1 MNGVM
6 AAAKTVSDV
15 PPQTPRH
22 DVMMARENVHDAPP
36 LPPKSAIPVLDVF
49 MDMKHGDDRTKPLEL
64 VVVMTA
70 IVNDDPHLDPERTH
84 WEAAP
89 DHVLVLSNG
98 LPSGT
103 GPIQAVENAV
113 QVDDRTAELHR
124 SSDRVRSVIVLWI
137 LTSETE
143 SFSGIASGNVT
154 VPERSN
160 PDRLVGDVPQEH
172 RGHSEIVADQQY
184 SMGWRIKSWFTA
196 RFAADC
202 VVAIVPEISTDRG
215 HDSLH
220 QNDPVIRTTT
230 GTESPDNSRSSQ
242 PVTENK
248 DQVFGHSKETTAPS
262 HPAD

>member
-1 MNGVM
+1 MISAACRRKAVPRTVDLVVTISGNGVM
-6 AAAKTVSDV
+6 AAAKIVSDV
-15 PPQTPRH
+15 PLQTPRH

-36 LPPKSAIPVLDVF
+36 LRPKSAIPVHDVF

-84 WEAAP
+84 WEAAA

-113 QVDDRTAELHR
+113 QVDDPTAELRR

-154 VPERSN
+154 IPERSN
-160 PDRLVGDVPQEH
+160 PGRLVGDVPQEH
-172 RGHSEIVADQQY
+172 RGHSEIVAEPTALCVGSTRGTRLASQQ
-184 SMGWRIKSWFTA
+184 
-196 RFAADC
+196 AALRPLC
-202 VVAIVPEISTDRG
+202 PKYRRTVATTVVTRT
-215 HDSLH
+215 
-220 QNDPVIRTTT
+220 IR
-230 GTESPDNSRSSQ
+230 
-242 PVTENK
+242 
-248 DQVFGHSKETTAPS
+248 
-262 HPAD
+262 

>member
-1 MNGVM
+1 MISAACRRRAVPRTVDLVVMISGNGAM

-15 PPQTPRH
+15 PLQTPRH
-22 DVMMARENVHDAPP
+22 DVMMARENVHDAP
-36 LPPKSAIPVLDVF
+36 LLRPKSAIPVHDVV

-64 VVVMTA
+64 VVVMMA

-113 QVDDRTAELHR
+113 QGDDRTAELLR
-124 SSDRVRSVIVLWI
+124 SSDHVRSVIVLWI

-160 PDRLVGDVPQEH
+160 PGRRVGDVPQVH
-172 RGHSEIVADQQY
+172 RGHSEIVAEPTAWGVGSTRGSQHASQQ
-184 SMGWRIKSWFTA
+184 TA
-196 RFAADC
+196 LR
-202 VVAIVPEISTDRG
+202 
-215 HDSLH
+215 
-220 QNDPVIRTTT
+220 
-230 GTESPDNSRSSQ
+230 
-242 PVTENK
+242 
-248 DQVFGHSKETTAPS
+248 
-262 HPAD
+262 